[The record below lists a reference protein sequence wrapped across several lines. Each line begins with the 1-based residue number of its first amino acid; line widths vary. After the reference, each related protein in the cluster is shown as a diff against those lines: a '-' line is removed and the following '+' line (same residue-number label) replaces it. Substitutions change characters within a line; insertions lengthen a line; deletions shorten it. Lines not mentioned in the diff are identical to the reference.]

1 MKEKRSPQ
9 SQRQRRSDGIRTFE
23 TIVNAAA
30 DLASRE
36 GLDSLTIGSL
46 AARLAISKSG
56 LFAHFGSKDE
66 LQLATVE
73 AARKRYVEAVL
84 RPAMGASPGLARLES
99 LCANTIEY
107 LRKPEFPGGC
117 FFVAVQAGARASA
130 ASVHDAVIGN
140 KNYFRHLLVRSIKEA
155 QARREI
161 EESVEP
167 EQMAYELVAV
177 LDTASWSVMTSQHKA
192 DIGRAEQATRA
203 ILERTRDPGA
213 GARRNRRRPTSRDG
227 QSPGG
232 KR

>member
-1 MKEKRSPQ
+1 MKDKRSTQPQ
-9 SQRQRRSDGIRTFE
+9 RRRRSDGIRTFE

-30 DLASRE
+30 DLASQE

-84 RPAMGASPGLARLES
+84 RPAMRASPGLARLEA
-99 LCANTIEY
+99 LCASTIDY

-117 FFVAVQAGARASA
+117 FFVAVQAGSRTSA
-130 ASVHDAVIGN
+130 ASVRDAVISN
-140 KNYFRHLLVRSIKEA
+140 KNYFRHLLVRTIKEA

-161 EESVEP
+161 EKSVEP

-177 LDTASWSVMTSQHKA
+177 LDSASWSVMTPQREK
-192 DIGRAEQATRA
+192 DIDLAQRAART
-203 ILERTRDPGA
+203 ILERARNIAAAA
-213 GARRNRRRPTSRDG
+213 GRNRTRPTEPR
-227 QSPGG
+227 Q
-232 KR
+232 RRH